1 MANRIFVMVLLWSF
15 TIQCVAQEADSSH
28 TKPDQKK
35 LRSFII
41 IGSTGYA
48 AALVGLDQ
56 LWYKEA
62 GRQPFTFFNDSRQWK
77 QVDKAG
83 HFFSAFHLSQ
93 ATFKSLQWCN
103 VNTNKANLWGSITG
117 FLMLL
122 PIEVLDGFS
131 EDYGASTSDLLA
143 NAGGSVFYFGQTALW
158 NEVRIHPKL
167 SFQRTTYPGLRNDN
181 TLGNGLISELVK
193 DYNGQTYWLS
203 VDVDKFIKFPKWL
216 NVAVGYGANGMVYA
230 TDQQNQAAGYS
241 AHRQY
246 YIGLDFDLSHI
257 KTRSKALN
265 TVLYVLNLIKLP
277 APALEFTNGSVSV
290 NVLQF

>member
-93 ATFKSLQWCN
+93 ATSKSLQWCN